1 LIYYRNSLYIF
12 NDNFKYFVMSKIFIS
27 KYINESIQNTVS
39 LADMLV
45 NNAKKVEKM
54 ANELLS

>member
-1 LIYYRNSLYIF
+1 
-12 NDNFKYFVMSKIFIS
+12 MSKIFIS